1 MSPTAPSD
9 EAKAYCLSGGAP
21 LISTLMPHQD
31 RPAPVDARP
40 SALGPTPA
48 ERIKRA
54 DTAKPGPRQQTS
66 DQPPKGASHGL
77 D

>member
-1 MSPTAPSD
+1 MSPSAPSD

-31 RPAPVDARP
+31 RPAPVGPRP
-40 SALGPTPA
+40 SALGPAPA
-48 ERIKRA
+48 DRKRA

-66 DQPPKGASHGL
+66 DQLPKGASHGL